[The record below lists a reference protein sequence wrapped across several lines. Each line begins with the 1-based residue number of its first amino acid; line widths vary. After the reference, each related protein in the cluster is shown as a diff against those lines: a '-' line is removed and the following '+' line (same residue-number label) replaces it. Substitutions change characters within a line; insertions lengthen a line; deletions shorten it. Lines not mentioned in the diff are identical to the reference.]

1 MIVKDVVR
9 DVIDGQPK
17 KGDFGMDGESRWV
30 FVCVMF
36 SRDDALQAYEA
47 LAGRNWYDLAG
58 GTGEPSIMKVA
69 CKQVRRGQ
77 RDCRPIAGPTDVP
90 VKSNA
95 ARSAKDSSRNQHCAN
110 PGTPEWSPSTSSN
123 MQIPLSPV
131 AVNYGFRAPA
141 FGAGFQS
148 QAPMAMPNTVAV
160 SQANSI
166 SGMNL
171 AAAGMGSPYL
181 QNMVGRSGFRPEPPD
196 ALQARTTLSRTT
208 YRQPAGHPINRR
220 VMIHNLQYQVTE
232 HMLKQKLTESIG
244 GVKGCWFET
253 RDGRRCVAFVTFDQV
268 EQAQRAID
276 IWDHRPFFGREITVR
291 FTTDGEGGPVIVDGS
306 T

>member
-1 MIVKDVVR
+1 MTI
-9 DVIDGQPK
+9 P
-17 KGDFGMDGESRWV
+17 S
-30 FVCVMF
+30 
-36 SRDDALQAYEA
+36 SSSLAEA

-95 ARSAKDSSRNQHCAN
+95 ARSTKDSSRNQHCAN

-160 SQANSI
+160 SQANSM

-171 AAAGMGSPYL
+171 AAAGMGAPYL

-208 YRQPAGHPINRR
+208 HRQPAGHPINRR
-220 VMIHNLQYQVTE
+220 VMIHNLQYQITE

-244 GVKGCWFET
+244 GVKGCWFDT
-253 RDGRRCVAFVTFDQV
+253 RDGRTCVAFVTFDQV

-276 IWDHRPFFGREITVR
+276 IWDHRPLFGREVTVR